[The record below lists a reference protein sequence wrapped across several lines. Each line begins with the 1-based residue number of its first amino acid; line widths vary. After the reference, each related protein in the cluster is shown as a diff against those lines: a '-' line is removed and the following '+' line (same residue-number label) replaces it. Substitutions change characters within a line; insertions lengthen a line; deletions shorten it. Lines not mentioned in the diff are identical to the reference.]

1 MKDWLVGGVSIVA
14 ALAVASIIAFLA
26 GPYSVAVGGWSVF
39 VLCAIFAFVV
49 QWVVFVHAWLTKTE
63 IFFDLTGSITYLVMV
78 GAAVF
83 LSGTEDVRSLLIAGL
98 ICVWAL
104 RLGPFLYQRIKKAG
118 EDRRFRKLKT
128 SFPMFLMTW
137 TLQGTWVFLTACC
150 ALAAITSP
158 NQVPLAAPFYIGI
171 VLWLV
176 GFLLEVIADQQ
187 KTAFRA
193 DPANSGRFISTG
205 LWAWSRHPNYFGEI
219 LLWLGITVMAFPV
232 LEGGQLVT
240 LISPIFVVVL
250 LTFISGVRL
259 LEVRADRIWGD
270 EPEYQTYKR
279 NTPTLMLWP
288 PKG

>member
-104 RLGPFLYQRIKKAG
+104 RLGP
-118 EDRRFRKLKT
+118 
-128 SFPMFLMTW
+128 
-137 TLQGTWVFLTACC
+137 
-150 ALAAITSP
+150 
-158 NQVPLAAPFYIGI
+158 
-171 VLWLV
+171 
-176 GFLLEVIADQQ
+176 
-187 KTAFRA
+187 
-193 DPANSGRFISTG
+193 IS
-205 LWAWSRHPNYFGEI
+205 LP
-219 LLWLGITVMAFPV
+219 
-232 LEGGQLVT
+232 
-240 LISPIFVVVL
+240 
-250 LTFISGVRL
+250 
-259 LEVRADRIWGD
+259 
-270 EPEYQTYKR
+270 TY
-279 NTPTLMLWP
+279 
-288 PKG
+288 